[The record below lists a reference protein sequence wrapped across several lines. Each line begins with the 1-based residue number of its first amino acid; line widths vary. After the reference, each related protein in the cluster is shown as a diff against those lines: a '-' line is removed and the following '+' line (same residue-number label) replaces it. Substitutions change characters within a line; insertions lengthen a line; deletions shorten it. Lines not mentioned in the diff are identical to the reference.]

1 MRKHIIYVIIPQLG
15 ADFKSAPLHF
25 VAKCDIICII
35 VIYRKVI
42 GKERNMVIEGVV
54 EDIIYKNAE
63 NGYCV
68 LRLETKDDGI
78 VAVGTLPL
86 VSEGETLE
94 LEGDYTEHKTYGRQF
109 SVTSFRSR
117 MPADETAILRYL
129 SSGIVKGIREKT
141 AKALISVFGPDT
153 LDILENEPERV
164 CTVKGISRQRAETI
178 SQSLKET
185 VGVKTILLYFQQFG
199 ITPSVAFRI
208 FKQWGLRSYDI
219 IKSNPYRLCE
229 IPGVGF
235 QSADRI
241 AVRMGYDSESSNRV
255 EAALIF
261 VLNHN
266 MYGSG
271 HTFLPKR
278 KLCDIVSALL
288 GIAPDTVAA
297 SLERLIADGVLA
309 YVPEIGNS
317 DAVYQKWV
325 YESERTIALRTLLM
339 AQFSGDDPQNF
350 NGVVSLAERR
360 LGIEFDELQK
370 KAIFAAVKERVLLL
384 TGGPGTGKTT
394 TLNGIIRVFES
405 EDISFALCAPTG
417 RAAKRISEL
426 TGREAKTLHRLL
438 EYAPRDGEYV
448 FNRNKDNQLQYDA
461 VIADES
467 SMIDLSLFSHL
478 LEALPLKSKL
488 ILVGDAAQLPPVGAG
503 NVFRDLLE
511 CGYLPTVRLDR
522 IFRQAQQSLI
532 VTNAHEI
539 LNGRMPVLNAKDRD
553 FFFIPTQSA
562 DALHDLVRALC
573 TTRLPN
579 AYGFDAVKDIQVLSP
594 TRKGSSGTAAL
605 NETLRDALNP
615 ADGSKKEL
623 PFRGLV
629 FREGDKVM
637 QIRNDYDLVG
647 EKPDGDIENGI
658 FNGDIGTIEKI
669 DTRSETLSAR
679 FDDRLYTYSVNSS
692 EIEELEPAYA
702 ITVHKSQGSEF
713 DAVVLPLF
721 EGPEL
726 LYTRNL
732 LYTAVTRAKKILI
745 IVGDVRKVKYM
756 VDNARSNKR
765 YSGLKHWMKKFANAT
780 TEEAFTTEEDVNEE

>member
-1 MRKHIIYVIIPQLG
+1 
-15 ADFKSAPLHF
+15 
-25 VAKCDIICII
+25 
-35 VIYRKVI
+35 
-42 GKERNMVIEGVV
+42 MVVEGVV
-54 EDIIYKNAE
+54 EDVIYKNPE

-68 LRLETKDDGI
+68 LRLETQEGDL

-109 SVTSFRSR
+109 AVTSFRSR
-117 MPADETAILRYL
+117 MPADETAVLRYL
-129 SSGIVKGIREKT
+129 SSGIVKGVREKT
-141 AKALISVFGPDT
+141 AKTLVSVFGPDT

-219 IKSNPYRLCE
+219 IKNNPYRLCE

-241 AVRMGYDSESSNRV
+241 AVRMGYDTESPNRI

-271 HTFLPKR
+271 HTFLPKN
-278 KLCDIVSALL
+278 KLGQIVSGLL
-288 GIAPDTVAA
+288 GIDTDTVGN
-297 SLERLIADGVLA
+297 SLERLIADGVLV
-309 YVPEIGNS
+309 YVPEIGNG

-339 AQFSGDDPQNF
+339 SQFSDGDPKNF
-350 NGVVSLAERR
+350 DAVVSRAERK
-360 LGIEFDELQK
+360 LGIEFDELQR
-370 KAIFAAVKERVLLL
+370 KAIFTAVKERITLL

-405 EDISFALCAPTG
+405 ENISFALCAPTG

-448 FNRNKDNQLQYDA
+448 FNKNRDNQLQYEA

-478 LEALPLKSKL
+478 LDALPLKSKL

-503 NVFRDLLE
+503 NVFSDLLG

-553 FFFIPTQSA
+553 FFFIPTSSA
-562 DALHDLVRALC
+562 EALHSLVESLC
-573 TTRLPN
+573 TARLPN
-579 AYGFDAVKDIQVLSP
+579 AYGFDPVRDIQVLSP

-605 NETLRDALNP
+605 NETLREALNP
-615 ADGSKKEL
+615 ADGKKEEI

-658 FNGDIGTIEKI
+658 FNGDIGTVESI
-669 DTRSETLSAR
+669 DRRAETLSVR
-679 FDDRLYTYSVNSS
+679 FDDRLYTYSLNSS
-692 EIEELEPAYA
+692 EIDELEPAYA

-745 IVGDVRKVKYM
+745 IVGDARKVRYM
-756 VDNARSNKR
+756 VDNARSGKR
-765 YSGLKHWMKKFANAT
+765 YSGLKHWMKLFASSTA
-780 TEEAFTTEEDVNEE
+780 EEAFTTEEETAEE

>member
-1 MRKHIIYVIIPQLG
+1 
-15 ADFKSAPLHF
+15 
-25 VAKCDIICII
+25 
-35 VIYRKVI
+35 
-42 GKERNMVIEGVV
+42 MVVEGVV
-54 EDIIYKNAE
+54 EDVIYKNPE

-68 LRLETKDDGI
+68 LRLETQEGDL

-109 SVTSFRSR
+109 AVTSFRSR
-117 MPADETAILRYL
+117 MPADETAVLRYL
-129 SSGIVKGIREKT
+129 SSGIVKGVREKT
-141 AKALISVFGPDT
+141 AKTLVSVFGPDT

-219 IKSNPYRLCE
+219 IKNNPYRLCE

-241 AVRMGYDSESSNRV
+241 AVRMGYDTESPNRI

-271 HTFLPKR
+271 HTFLPKN
-278 KLCDIVSALL
+278 KLGQIVSGLL
-288 GIAPDTVAA
+288 GIDTDTVGN
-297 SLERLIADGVLA
+297 SLERLIADGVLV
-309 YVPEIGNS
+309 YVPEIGNG

-339 AQFSGDDPQNF
+339 SQFSDGDPKNF
-350 NGVVSLAERR
+350 DAVVSRAERK
-360 LGIEFDELQK
+360 LGIEFDELQR
-370 KAIFAAVKERVLLL
+370 KAIFTAVKERITLL

-405 EDISFALCAPTG
+405 ENISFALCAPTG

-448 FNRNKDNQLQYDA
+448 FNKNRDNQLQYEA

-478 LEALPLKSKL
+478 LDALPLKSKL

-503 NVFRDLLE
+503 NVFRDLLG

-553 FFFIPTQSA
+553 FFFIPTSSA
-562 DALHDLVRALC
+562 EALHSLVESLC
-573 TTRLPN
+573 TARLPN
-579 AYGFDAVKDIQVLSP
+579 AYGFDPVRDIQVLSP

-605 NETLRDALNP
+605 NETLREALNP
-615 ADGSKKEL
+615 ADGKKEEI

-658 FNGDIGTIEKI
+658 FNGDIGTVERI
-669 DTRSETLSAR
+669 DRRAETLSVR
-679 FDDRLYTYSVNSS
+679 FDDRLYTYSLNSS
-692 EIEELEPAYA
+692 EIDELEPAYA

-745 IVGDVRKVKYM
+745 IVGDARKVRYM
-756 VDNARSNKR
+756 VDNARSGKR
-765 YSGLKHWMKKFANAT
+765 YSGLKHWMKLFASSTA
-780 TEEAFTTEEDVNEE
+780 EEAFTTEEETAEE

>member
-1 MRKHIIYVIIPQLG
+1 
-15 ADFKSAPLHF
+15 
-25 VAKCDIICII
+25 
-35 VIYRKVI
+35 
-42 GKERNMVIEGVV
+42 MVVEGVV
-54 EDIIYKNAE
+54 EDIIYKNPE

-68 LRLETKDDGI
+68 LRLETQEGDL

-109 SVTSFRSR
+109 AVTSFRSR
-117 MPADETAILRYL
+117 MPADETAVLRYL
-129 SSGIVKGIREKT
+129 SSGIVKGVREKT
-141 AKALISVFGPDT
+141 AKTLVSVFGPDT

-199 ITPSVAFRI
+199 ITPSVAFRV

-219 IKSNPYRLCE
+219 IKNNPYRLCE

-241 AVRMGYDSESSNRV
+241 AVRMGYDTESPNRI

-271 HTFLPKR
+271 HTFLPKN
-278 KLCDIVSALL
+278 KLGQIVSGLL
-288 GIAPDTVAA
+288 GIDTDTVGN
-297 SLERLIADGVLA
+297 SLERLIADGVLV
-309 YVPEIGNS
+309 YVPEIGNG

-339 AQFSGDDPQNF
+339 SQFSDGDPKNF
-350 NGVVSLAERR
+350 DAVVSRAERK
-360 LGIEFDELQK
+360 LGIEFDELQR
-370 KAIFAAVKERVLLL
+370 KAIFTAVKERITLL

-405 EDISFALCAPTG
+405 ENISFALCAPTG

-448 FNRNKDNQLQYDA
+448 FNKNRDNQLQYEA

-478 LEALPLKSKL
+478 LDALPLKSKL

-503 NVFRDLLE
+503 NVFRDLLG

-553 FFFIPTQSA
+553 FFFIPTSSA
-562 DALHDLVRALC
+562 EALHSLVESLC
-573 TTRLPN
+573 TARLPN
-579 AYGFDAVKDIQVLSP
+579 AYGFDPVRDIQVLSP

-605 NETLRDALNP
+605 NETLREALNP
-615 ADGSKKEL
+615 ADGKKEEI

-658 FNGDIGTIEKI
+658 FNGDIGTVESI
-669 DTRSETLSAR
+669 DRRAETLSVR
-679 FDDRLYTYSVNSS
+679 FDDRLYTYSLNSS
-692 EIEELEPAYA
+692 EIDELEPAYA

-745 IVGDVRKVKYM
+745 IVGDARKVRYM
-756 VDNARSNKR
+756 VDNARSGKR
-765 YSGLKHWMKKFANAT
+765 YSGLKHWMKLFASSTA
-780 TEEAFTTEEDVNEE
+780 EEAFTTEEETAEE

>member
-1 MRKHIIYVIIPQLG
+1 
-15 ADFKSAPLHF
+15 
-25 VAKCDIICII
+25 
-35 VIYRKVI
+35 
-42 GKERNMVIEGVV
+42 MVVEGVV
-54 EDIIYKNAE
+54 EDIIYKNPE

-68 LRLETKDDGI
+68 LRLETQEGDL

-109 SVTSFRSR
+109 AVTSFRSR
-117 MPADETAILRYL
+117 MPADETAVLRYL
-129 SSGIVKGIREKT
+129 SSGIVKGVREKT
-141 AKALISVFGPDT
+141 AKTLVSVFGPDT

-219 IKSNPYRLCE
+219 IKNNPYRLCE

-241 AVRMGYDSESSNRV
+241 AVRMGYDTESPNRI

-271 HTFLPKR
+271 HTFLPKN
-278 KLCDIVSALL
+278 KLGQIVSGLL
-288 GIAPDTVAA
+288 GIDTDTVGN
-297 SLERLIADGVLA
+297 SLERLIADGVLV
-309 YVPEIGNS
+309 YVPEIGNG

-339 AQFSGDDPQNF
+339 SQFSDGDPKNF
-350 NGVVSLAERR
+350 DAVVSRAERK
-360 LGIEFDELQK
+360 LGIEFDELQR
-370 KAIFAAVKERVLLL
+370 KAIFTAVKERITLL

-405 EDISFALCAPTG
+405 ENISFALCAPTG

-448 FNRNKDNQLQYDA
+448 FNKNRDNQLQYEA

-478 LEALPLKSKL
+478 LDALPLKSKL

-503 NVFRDLLE
+503 NVFRDLLG

-553 FFFIPTQSA
+553 FFFIPTSSA
-562 DALHDLVRALC
+562 EALHSLVESLC
-573 TTRLPN
+573 TARLPN
-579 AYGFDAVKDIQVLSP
+579 AYGFDPVRDIQVLSP

-605 NETLRDALNP
+605 NETLREALNP
-615 ADGSKKEL
+615 ADGKKEEI

-658 FNGDIGTIEKI
+658 FNGDIGTVESI
-669 DTRSETLSAR
+669 DRRAETLSVR
-679 FDDRLYTYSVNSS
+679 FDDRLYTYSLNSS
-692 EIEELEPAYA
+692 EIDELEPAYA

-745 IVGDVRKVKYM
+745 VVGDARKVRYM
-756 VDNARSNKR
+756 VDNARSGKR
-765 YSGLKHWMKKFANAT
+765 YSGLKHWMKLFASSTA
-780 TEEAFTTEEDVNEE
+780 EEAFTTEEETAEE

>member
-1 MRKHIIYVIIPQLG
+1 
-15 ADFKSAPLHF
+15 
-25 VAKCDIICII
+25 
-35 VIYRKVI
+35 
-42 GKERNMVIEGVV
+42 MVVEGVV
-54 EDIIYKNAE
+54 EDIIYKNPE

-68 LRLETKDDGI
+68 LRLETQEGDL

-109 SVTSFRSR
+109 AVTSFRSR
-117 MPADETAILRYL
+117 MPADETAVLRYL
-129 SSGIVKGIREKT
+129 SSGIVKGVREKT
-141 AKALISVFGPDT
+141 AKTLVSVFGPDT

-219 IKSNPYRLCE
+219 IKNNPYRLCE

-241 AVRMGYDSESSNRV
+241 AVRMGYDTESPNRI

-271 HTFLPKR
+271 HTFLPKN
-278 KLCDIVSALL
+278 KLGQIVSGLL
-288 GIAPDTVAA
+288 GIDTDTVGN
-297 SLERLIADGVLA
+297 SLERLIADGVLV
-309 YVPEIGNS
+309 YVPEIGNG

-339 AQFSGDDPQNF
+339 SQFSDGDPKNF
-350 NGVVSLAERR
+350 DAVVSRAERK
-360 LGIEFDELQK
+360 LGIEFDELQR
-370 KAIFAAVKERVLLL
+370 KAIFTAVKERITLL

-405 EDISFALCAPTG
+405 ENISFALCAPTG

-448 FNRNKDNQLQYDA
+448 FNKNRDNQLQYEA

-478 LEALPLKSKL
+478 LDALPLKSKL

-503 NVFRDLLE
+503 NVFSDLLG

-553 FFFIPTQSA
+553 FFFIPTSSA
-562 DALHDLVRALC
+562 EALHSLVESLC
-573 TTRLPN
+573 TARLPN
-579 AYGFDAVKDIQVLSP
+579 AYGFDPVRDIQVLSP

-605 NETLRDALNP
+605 NETLREALNP
-615 ADGSKKEL
+615 ADGKKEEI

-658 FNGDIGTIEKI
+658 FNGDIGTVESI
-669 DTRSETLSAR
+669 DRRAETLSVR
-679 FDDRLYTYSVNSS
+679 FDDRLYTYSLNSS
-692 EIEELEPAYA
+692 EIDELEPAYA

-745 IVGDVRKVKYM
+745 IVGDARKVRYM
-756 VDNARSNKR
+756 VDNARSGKR
-765 YSGLKHWMKKFANAT
+765 YSGLKHWMKLFASSTA
-780 TEEAFTTEEDVNEE
+780 EEAFTTEEETAEE

>member
-1 MRKHIIYVIIPQLG
+1 
-15 ADFKSAPLHF
+15 
-25 VAKCDIICII
+25 
-35 VIYRKVI
+35 
-42 GKERNMVIEGVV
+42 MVVEGVV
-54 EDIIYKNAE
+54 EDIIYKNPE

-68 LRLETKDDGI
+68 LRLETQEGDL

-109 SVTSFRSR
+109 AVTSFRSR
-117 MPADETAILRYL
+117 MPADETAVLRYL
-129 SSGIVKGIREKT
+129 SSGIVKGVREKT
-141 AKALISVFGPDT
+141 AKTLVSVFGPDT

-208 FKQWGLRSYDI
+208 FKQWGLRSYGI
-219 IKSNPYRLCE
+219 IKNNPYRLCE

-241 AVRMGYDSESSNRV
+241 AVRMGYDTESPNRI

-271 HTFLPKR
+271 HTFLPKN
-278 KLCDIVSALL
+278 KLGQIVSGLL
-288 GIAPDTVAA
+288 GIDTDTVGN
-297 SLERLIADGVLA
+297 SLERLIADGVLV
-309 YVPEIGNS
+309 YVPEIGNG

-339 AQFSGDDPQNF
+339 SQFSDGDPKNF
-350 NGVVSLAERR
+350 DAVVSRAERK
-360 LGIEFDELQK
+360 LGIEFDELQR
-370 KAIFAAVKERVLLL
+370 KAIFTAVKERITLL

-405 EDISFALCAPTG
+405 ENISFALCAPTG

-448 FNRNKDNQLQYDA
+448 FNKNRDNQLQYEA

-478 LEALPLKSKL
+478 LDALPLKSKL

-503 NVFRDLLE
+503 NVFRDLLG

-553 FFFIPTQSA
+553 FFFIPTSSA
-562 DALHDLVRALC
+562 EALHSLVESLC
-573 TTRLPN
+573 TARLPN
-579 AYGFDAVKDIQVLSP
+579 AYGFDPVRDIQVLSP

-605 NETLRDALNP
+605 NETLREALNP
-615 ADGSKKEL
+615 ADGKKEEI

-658 FNGDIGTIEKI
+658 FNGDIGTVESI
-669 DTRSETLSAR
+669 DRRAETLSVR
-679 FDDRLYTYSVNSS
+679 FDDRLYTYSLNSS
-692 EIEELEPAYA
+692 EIDELEPAYA

-745 IVGDVRKVKYM
+745 IVGDARKVRYM
-756 VDNARSNKR
+756 VDNARSGKR
-765 YSGLKHWMKKFANAT
+765 YSGLKHWMKLFASSTA
-780 TEEAFTTEEDVNEE
+780 EEAFTTEEETAEE

>member
-1 MRKHIIYVIIPQLG
+1 
-15 ADFKSAPLHF
+15 
-25 VAKCDIICII
+25 
-35 VIYRKVI
+35 
-42 GKERNMVIEGVV
+42 MVVEGVV
-54 EDIIYKNAE
+54 EDVIYKNPE

-68 LRLETKDDGI
+68 LRLETQEGDL

-109 SVTSFRSR
+109 AVTSFRSR
-117 MPADETAILRYL
+117 MPADETAVLRYL
-129 SSGIVKGIREKT
+129 SSGIVKGVREKT
-141 AKALISVFGPDT
+141 AKTLVSVFGPDT

-219 IKSNPYRLCE
+219 IKNNPYRLCE

-241 AVRMGYDSESSNRV
+241 AVRMGYDTESPNRI

-271 HTFLPKR
+271 HTFLPKN
-278 KLCDIVSALL
+278 KLGQIVSGLL
-288 GIAPDTVAA
+288 GIDTDTVGN
-297 SLERLIADGVLA
+297 SLERLIADGVLV
-309 YVPEIGNS
+309 YVPEIGNG

-339 AQFSGDDPQNF
+339 SQFSDGDPKNF
-350 NGVVSLAERR
+350 DAVVSRAERK
-360 LGIEFDELQK
+360 LGIEFDELQR
-370 KAIFAAVKERVLLL
+370 KAIFTAVKERITLL

-405 EDISFALCAPTG
+405 ENISFALCAPTG

-448 FNRNKDNQLQYDA
+448 FNKNRDNQLQYEA

-478 LEALPLKSKL
+478 LDALPLKSKL

-503 NVFRDLLE
+503 NVFRDLLG

-553 FFFIPTQSA
+553 FFFIPTSSA
-562 DALHDLVRALC
+562 EALHSLVESLC
-573 TTRLPN
+573 TARLPN
-579 AYGFDAVKDIQVLSP
+579 AYGFDPVRDIQVLSP

-605 NETLRDALNP
+605 NETLREALNP
-615 ADGSKKEL
+615 ADGKKEEI

-658 FNGDIGTIEKI
+658 FNGDIGTVESI
-669 DTRSETLSAR
+669 DRRAETLSVR
-679 FDDRLYTYSVNSS
+679 FDDRLYTYSLNSS
-692 EIEELEPAYA
+692 EIDELEPAYA

-745 IVGDVRKVKYM
+745 VVGDARKVRYM
-756 VDNARSNKR
+756 VDNARSGKR
-765 YSGLKHWMKKFANAT
+765 YSGLKHWMKLFASSTA
-780 TEEAFTTEEDVNEE
+780 EEAFTTEEETAEE

>member
-1 MRKHIIYVIIPQLG
+1 
-15 ADFKSAPLHF
+15 
-25 VAKCDIICII
+25 
-35 VIYRKVI
+35 
-42 GKERNMVIEGVV
+42 MVVEGVV
-54 EDIIYKNAE
+54 EDIIYKNPE

-68 LRLETKDDGI
+68 LRLETQEGDL

-109 SVTSFRSR
+109 AVTSFRSR
-117 MPADETAILRYL
+117 MPADETAVLRYL
-129 SSGIVKGIREKT
+129 SSGIVKGVREKT
-141 AKALISVFGPDT
+141 AKTLVSVFGPDT

-219 IKSNPYRLCE
+219 IKNNPYRLCE

-241 AVRMGYDSESSNRV
+241 AVRMGYDTESPNRI

-271 HTFLPKR
+271 HTFLPKN
-278 KLCDIVSALL
+278 KLGQIVSGLL
-288 GIAPDTVAA
+288 GIDTDTVGN
-297 SLERLIADGVLA
+297 SLERLIADGVLV
-309 YVPEIGNS
+309 YVPEIGNG

-339 AQFSGDDPQNF
+339 SQFSDGDPKNF
-350 NGVVSLAERR
+350 DAVVSRAERK
-360 LGIEFDELQK
+360 LGIEFDELQR
-370 KAIFAAVKERVLLL
+370 KAIFTAVKERITLL

-405 EDISFALCAPTG
+405 ENISFALCAPTG

-448 FNRNKDNQLQYDA
+448 FNKNRDNQLQYEA

-478 LEALPLKSKL
+478 LDALPLKSKL

-503 NVFRDLLE
+503 NVLRDLLG

-553 FFFIPTQSA
+553 FFFIPTSSA
-562 DALHDLVRALC
+562 EALHSLVESLC
-573 TTRLPN
+573 TARLPN
-579 AYGFDAVKDIQVLSP
+579 AYGFDPVRDIQVLSP

-605 NETLRDALNP
+605 NETLREALNP
-615 ADGSKKEL
+615 ADGKKEEI

-658 FNGDIGTIEKI
+658 FNGDIGTVESI
-669 DTRSETLSAR
+669 DRRAETLSVR
-679 FDDRLYTYSVNSS
+679 FDDRLYTYSLNSS
-692 EIEELEPAYA
+692 EIDELEPAYA

-745 IVGDVRKVKYM
+745 VVGDARKVRYM
-756 VDNARSNKR
+756 VDNARSGKR
-765 YSGLKHWMKKFANAT
+765 YSGLKHWMKLFASSTA
-780 TEEAFTTEEDVNEE
+780 EEAFTTEEETAEE

>member
-1 MRKHIIYVIIPQLG
+1 
-15 ADFKSAPLHF
+15 
-25 VAKCDIICII
+25 
-35 VIYRKVI
+35 
-42 GKERNMVIEGVV
+42 MVVEGVV
-54 EDIIYKNAE
+54 EDIIYKNPE

-68 LRLETKDDGI
+68 LRLETQEGDL

-109 SVTSFRSR
+109 AVTSFRSR
-117 MPADETAILRYL
+117 MPADETAVLRYL
-129 SSGIVKGIREKT
+129 SSGIVKGVREKT
-141 AKALISVFGPDT
+141 AKTLVSVFGPDT

-219 IKSNPYRLCE
+219 IKNNPYRLCE

-241 AVRMGYDSESSNRV
+241 AVRMGYDTESPNRI

-271 HTFLPKR
+271 HTFLPKN
-278 KLCDIVSALL
+278 KLGQIVSGLL
-288 GIAPDTVAA
+288 GIDTDTVGN
-297 SLERLIADGVLA
+297 SLERLIADGVLV
-309 YVPEIGNS
+309 YVPEIGNG

-339 AQFSGDDPQNF
+339 SQFSDGDPKNF
-350 NGVVSLAERR
+350 DAVVSRAERK
-360 LGIEFDELQK
+360 LGIEFDELQR
-370 KAIFAAVKERVLLL
+370 KAIFTAVKERITLL

-405 EDISFALCAPTG
+405 ENISFALCAPTG

-448 FNRNKDNQLQYDA
+448 FNKNRDNQLQYEA

-478 LEALPLKSKL
+478 LDALPLKSKL

-503 NVFRDLLE
+503 NVFRDLLG

-553 FFFIPTQSA
+553 FFFIPTSSA
-562 DALHDLVRALC
+562 EALHSLVESLC
-573 TTRLPN
+573 TARLPN
-579 AYGFDAVKDIQVLSP
+579 AYGFDPVRDIQVLSP

-605 NETLRDALNP
+605 NETLREALNP
-615 ADGSKKEL
+615 ADGKKEEI

-658 FNGDIGTIEKI
+658 FNGDIGTVERI
-669 DTRSETLSAR
+669 DRRAETLSVR
-679 FDDRLYTYSVNSS
+679 FDDRLYTYSLNSS
-692 EIEELEPAYA
+692 EIDELEPAYA

-745 IVGDVRKVKYM
+745 VVGDARKVRYM
-756 VDNARSNKR
+756 VDNARSGKR
-765 YSGLKHWMKKFANAT
+765 YSGLKHWMKLFASSTA
-780 TEEAFTTEEDVNEE
+780 EEAFTTEEETAEE

>member
-1 MRKHIIYVIIPQLG
+1 
-15 ADFKSAPLHF
+15 
-25 VAKCDIICII
+25 
-35 VIYRKVI
+35 
-42 GKERNMVIEGVV
+42 MVVEGVV
-54 EDIIYKNAE
+54 EDIIYKNPE

-68 LRLETKDDGI
+68 LRLETQESDL

-109 SVTSFRSR
+109 AVTSFRSR
-117 MPADETAILRYL
+117 MPADETAVLRYL
-129 SSGIVKGIREKT
+129 SSGIVKGVREKT
-141 AKALISVFGPDT
+141 AKTLVSVFGPDT

-219 IKSNPYRLCE
+219 IKNNPYRLCE

-241 AVRMGYDSESSNRV
+241 AVRMGYDTESPNRI

-271 HTFLPKR
+271 HTFLPKN
-278 KLCDIVSALL
+278 KLGQIVSGLL
-288 GIAPDTVAA
+288 GIDTDTVGN
-297 SLERLIADGVLA
+297 SLERLIADGVLV
-309 YVPEIGNS
+309 YVPEIGNG

-339 AQFSGDDPQNF
+339 SQFSDGDPKNF
-350 NGVVSLAERR
+350 DAVVSRAERK
-360 LGIEFDELQK
+360 LGIEFDELQR
-370 KAIFAAVKERVLLL
+370 KAIFTAVKERITLL

-405 EDISFALCAPTG
+405 ENISFALCAPTG

-448 FNRNKDNQLQYDA
+448 FNKNRDNQLQYEA

-478 LEALPLKSKL
+478 LDALPLKSKL

-503 NVFRDLLE
+503 NVFRDLLG

-553 FFFIPTQSA
+553 FFFIPTSSA
-562 DALHDLVRALC
+562 EALHSLVESLC
-573 TTRLPN
+573 TARLPN
-579 AYGFDAVKDIQVLSP
+579 AYGFDPVRDIQVLSP

-605 NETLRDALNP
+605 NETLREALNP
-615 ADGSKKEL
+615 ADGKKEEI

-658 FNGDIGTIEKI
+658 FNGDIGTVESI
-669 DTRSETLSAR
+669 DRRAETLSVR
-679 FDDRLYTYSVNSS
+679 FDDRLYTYSLNSS
-692 EIEELEPAYA
+692 EIDELEPAYA

-745 IVGDVRKVKYM
+745 VVGDARKVRYM
-756 VDNARSNKR
+756 VDNARSGKR
-765 YSGLKHWMKKFANAT
+765 YSGLKHWMKLFASSTA
-780 TEEAFTTEEDVNEE
+780 EEAFTTEEETAEE

>member
-1 MRKHIIYVIIPQLG
+1 
-15 ADFKSAPLHF
+15 
-25 VAKCDIICII
+25 
-35 VIYRKVI
+35 
-42 GKERNMVIEGVV
+42 MVVEGVV
-54 EDIIYKNAE
+54 EDIIYKNPE

-68 LRLETKDDGI
+68 LRLETQEGDL

-109 SVTSFRSR
+109 AVTSFRSR
-117 MPADETAILRYL
+117 MPADETAVLRYL
-129 SSGIVKGIREKT
+129 SSGIVKGVREKT
-141 AKALISVFGPDT
+141 AKTLVSVFGPDT

-219 IKSNPYRLCE
+219 IKNNPYRLCE

-241 AVRMGYDSESSNRV
+241 AVRMGYDTESPNRI

-271 HTFLPKR
+271 HTFLPKN
-278 KLCDIVSALL
+278 KLGQIVSGLL
-288 GIAPDTVAA
+288 GIDTDTVGN
-297 SLERLIADGVLA
+297 SLERLIADGVLV
-309 YVPEIGNS
+309 YVPEIGNG

-325 YESERTIALRTLLM
+325 YESERKIALRTLLM
-339 AQFSGDDPQNF
+339 SQFSDGDPKNF
-350 NGVVSLAERR
+350 DAVVSRAERK
-360 LGIEFDELQK
+360 LGIEFDELQR
-370 KAIFAAVKERVLLL
+370 KAIFTAVKERITLL

-405 EDISFALCAPTG
+405 ENISFALCAPTG

-448 FNRNKDNQLQYDA
+448 FNKNRDNQLQYEA

-478 LEALPLKSKL
+478 LDALPLKSKL

-503 NVFRDLLE
+503 NVFRDLLG

-553 FFFIPTQSA
+553 FFFIPTSSA
-562 DALHDLVRALC
+562 EALHSLVESLC
-573 TTRLPN
+573 TARLPN
-579 AYGFDAVKDIQVLSP
+579 AYGFDPVRDIQVLSP

-605 NETLRDALNP
+605 NETLREALNP
-615 ADGSKKEL
+615 ADGKKEEI

-658 FNGDIGTIEKI
+658 FNGDIGTVESI
-669 DTRSETLSAR
+669 DRRAETLSVR
-679 FDDRLYTYSVNSS
+679 FDDRLYTYSLNSS
-692 EIEELEPAYA
+692 EIDELEPAYA

-745 IVGDVRKVKYM
+745 IVGDARKVRYM
-756 VDNARSNKR
+756 VDNARSGKR
-765 YSGLKHWMKKFANAT
+765 YSGLKHWMKLFASSTA
-780 TEEAFTTEEDVNEE
+780 EEAFTTEEETAEE

>member
-1 MRKHIIYVIIPQLG
+1 
-15 ADFKSAPLHF
+15 
-25 VAKCDIICII
+25 
-35 VIYRKVI
+35 
-42 GKERNMVIEGVV
+42 MVVEGVV
-54 EDIIYKNAE
+54 EDIIYKNPE

-68 LRLETKDDGI
+68 LRLETQEGDL

-109 SVTSFRSR
+109 AVTSFRSR
-117 MPADETAILRYL
+117 MPADETAVLRYL
-129 SSGIVKGIREKT
+129 SSGIVKGVREKT
-141 AKALISVFGPDT
+141 AKTLVSVFGPDT

-219 IKSNPYRLCE
+219 IKNNPYRLCE

-241 AVRMGYDSESSNRV
+241 AVRMGYDTESPNRI

-271 HTFLPKR
+271 HTFLPKN
-278 KLCDIVSALL
+278 KLGQIVSGLL
-288 GIAPDTVAA
+288 GIDTDTVGN
-297 SLERLIADGVLA
+297 SLERLIADGVLV
-309 YVPEIGNS
+309 YVPEIGNG
-317 DAVYQKWV
+317 DAVYQKWA

-339 AQFSGDDPQNF
+339 SQFSDGDPKNF
-350 NGVVSLAERR
+350 DAVVSRAERK
-360 LGIEFDELQK
+360 LGIEFDELQR
-370 KAIFAAVKERVLLL
+370 KAIFTAVKERITLL

-405 EDISFALCAPTG
+405 ENISFALCAPTG

-448 FNRNKDNQLQYDA
+448 FNKNRDNQLQYEA

-478 LEALPLKSKL
+478 LDALPLKSKL

-503 NVFRDLLE
+503 NVFRDLLG

-553 FFFIPTQSA
+553 FFFIPTSSA
-562 DALHDLVRALC
+562 EALHSLVESLC
-573 TTRLPN
+573 TARLPN
-579 AYGFDAVKDIQVLSP
+579 AYGFDPVRDIQVLSP

-605 NETLRDALNP
+605 NETLREALNP
-615 ADGSKKEL
+615 ADGKKEEI

-658 FNGDIGTIEKI
+658 FNGDIGTVESI
-669 DTRSETLSAR
+669 DRRAETLSVR
-679 FDDRLYTYSVNSS
+679 FDDRLYTYSLNSS
-692 EIEELEPAYA
+692 EIDELEPAYA

-745 IVGDVRKVKYM
+745 IVGDARKVRYM
-756 VDNARSNKR
+756 VDNARSGKR
-765 YSGLKHWMKKFANAT
+765 YSGLKHWMKLFASSTA
-780 TEEAFTTEEDVNEE
+780 EEAFTTEEETAEE

>member
-1 MRKHIIYVIIPQLG
+1 
-15 ADFKSAPLHF
+15 
-25 VAKCDIICII
+25 
-35 VIYRKVI
+35 
-42 GKERNMVIEGVV
+42 MVVEGVV
-54 EDIIYKNAE
+54 EDIIYKNPE

-68 LRLETKDDGI
+68 LRLETQEGDL

-109 SVTSFRSR
+109 AVTSFRSR
-117 MPADETAILRYL
+117 MPADETAVLRYL
-129 SSGIVKGIREKT
+129 SSGIVKGVREKT
-141 AKALISVFGPDT
+141 AKTLVSVFGPDT

-219 IKSNPYRLCE
+219 IKNNPYRLCE

-241 AVRMGYDSESSNRV
+241 AVRMGYDTESPNRI

-271 HTFLPKR
+271 HTFLPKN
-278 KLCDIVSALL
+278 KLGQIVSGLL
-288 GIAPDTVAA
+288 GIDTDTVGN
-297 SLERLIADGVLA
+297 SLERLIADGVLV
-309 YVPEIGNS
+309 YVPEIGNG

-339 AQFSGDDPQNF
+339 SQFSDGDPKNF
-350 NGVVSLAERR
+350 DAVVSRAERK
-360 LGIEFDELQK
+360 LGIEFDELQR
-370 KAIFAAVKERVLLL
+370 KAIFTAVKERITLL

-405 EDISFALCAPTG
+405 ENISFALCAPTG

-448 FNRNKDNQLQYDA
+448 FNKNRDNQLQYEA

-478 LEALPLKSKL
+478 LDALPLKSKL

-503 NVFRDLLE
+503 NVFRDLLG

-553 FFFIPTQSA
+553 FFFIPTSSA
-562 DALHDLVRALC
+562 EALHSLVESLC
-573 TTRLPN
+573 TARLPN
-579 AYGFDAVKDIQVLSP
+579 AYGFDPVRDIQVLSP

-605 NETLRDALNP
+605 NETLREALNP
-615 ADGSKKEL
+615 ADGKKEEI

-637 QIRNDYDLVG
+637 QIRNDYDLLG

-658 FNGDIGTIEKI
+658 FNGDIGTVESI
-669 DTRSETLSAR
+669 DRRAETLSVR
-679 FDDRLYTYSVNSS
+679 FDDRLYTYSLNSS
-692 EIEELEPAYA
+692 EIDELEPAYA

-745 IVGDVRKVKYM
+745 IVGDARKVRYM
-756 VDNARSNKR
+756 VDNARSGKR
-765 YSGLKHWMKKFANAT
+765 YSGLKHWMKLFASSTA
-780 TEEAFTTEEDVNEE
+780 EEAFTTEEETAEE

>member
-1 MRKHIIYVIIPQLG
+1 
-15 ADFKSAPLHF
+15 
-25 VAKCDIICII
+25 
-35 VIYRKVI
+35 
-42 GKERNMVIEGVV
+42 MVVEGVV
-54 EDIIYKNAE
+54 EDIIYKNPE

-68 LRLETKDDGI
+68 LRLETQEGDL

-109 SVTSFRSR
+109 AVTSFRSR
-117 MPADETAILRYL
+117 MPADETAVLRYL
-129 SSGIVKGIREKT
+129 SSGIVKGVREKT
-141 AKALISVFGPDT
+141 AKTLVSVFGPDT

-219 IKSNPYRLCE
+219 IKNNPYRLCE

-241 AVRMGYDSESSNRV
+241 AVRMGYDTESPNRI

-271 HTFLPKR
+271 HTFLPKN
-278 KLCDIVSALL
+278 KLGQIVSGLL
-288 GIAPDTVAA
+288 GIDTDTVGN
-297 SLERLIADGVLA
+297 SLERLIADGVLV
-309 YVPEIGNS
+309 YVPEIGNG

-339 AQFSGDDPQNF
+339 SQFSDGDPKNF
-350 NGVVSLAERR
+350 DAVVSRAERK
-360 LGIEFDELQK
+360 LGIEFDELQR
-370 KAIFAAVKERVLLL
+370 KAIFTAVKERITLL

-405 EDISFALCAPTG
+405 ENISFALCAPTG

-448 FNRNKDNQLQYDA
+448 FNKNRDNQLQYEA

-478 LEALPLKSKL
+478 LDALPLKSKL

-503 NVFRDLLE
+503 NVFRDLLG

-553 FFFIPTQSA
+553 FFFIPTSSA
-562 DALHDLVRALC
+562 EALHSLVESLC
-573 TTRLPN
+573 TARLPN
-579 AYGFDAVKDIQVLSP
+579 AYGFDPVRDIQVLSP

-605 NETLRDALNP
+605 NETLREALNP
-615 ADGSKKEL
+615 ADGKKEEI

-658 FNGDIGTIEKI
+658 FNGDIGTVESI
-669 DTRSETLSAR
+669 DRRAETLSVR
-679 FDDRLYTYSVNSS
+679 FDDRLYTYSLNSS
-692 EIEELEPAYA
+692 EIDELEPAYA

-721 EGPEL
+721 AGPEL

-745 IVGDVRKVKYM
+745 IVGDARKVRYM
-756 VDNARSNKR
+756 VDNARSGKR
-765 YSGLKHWMKKFANAT
+765 YSGLKHWMKLFASSTA
-780 TEEAFTTEEDVNEE
+780 EEAFTTEEETAEE

>member
-1 MRKHIIYVIIPQLG
+1 
-15 ADFKSAPLHF
+15 
-25 VAKCDIICII
+25 
-35 VIYRKVI
+35 
-42 GKERNMVIEGVV
+42 MVVEGVV
-54 EDIIYKNAE
+54 EDIIYKNPE

-68 LRLETKDDGI
+68 LRLETQEGDL

-109 SVTSFRSR
+109 AVTSFRSR
-117 MPADETAILRYL
+117 MPADETAVLRYL
-129 SSGIVKGIREKT
+129 SSGIVKGVREKT
-141 AKALISVFGPDT
+141 AKTLVSVFGPDT

-219 IKSNPYRLCE
+219 IKNNPYRLCE

-241 AVRMGYDSESSNRV
+241 AVRMGYDTESPNRI

-271 HTFLPKR
+271 HTFLPKN
-278 KLCDIVSALL
+278 KLGQIVSGLL
-288 GIAPDTVAA
+288 GIDTDTVGN
-297 SLERLIADGVLA
+297 SLERLIADGVLV
-309 YVPEIGNS
+309 YVPEIGNG

-339 AQFSGDDPQNF
+339 SQFSDGDPKNF
-350 NGVVSLAERR
+350 DAVVSRAERK
-360 LGIEFDELQK
+360 LGIEFDELQR
-370 KAIFAAVKERVLLL
+370 KAIFTAVKERITLL

-405 EDISFALCAPTG
+405 ENISFALCAPTG

-448 FNRNKDNQLQYDA
+448 FNKNRDNQLQYEA

-478 LEALPLKSKL
+478 LDALPLKSKL

-503 NVFRDLLE
+503 NVFRDLLG

-553 FFFIPTQSA
+553 FFFIPTSSA
-562 DALHDLVRALC
+562 EALHSLVESLC
-573 TTRLPN
+573 TARLPN
-579 AYGFDAVKDIQVLSP
+579 AYGFDPVRDIQVLSP

-605 NETLRDALNP
+605 NETLREALNP
-615 ADGSKKEL
+615 ADGKKEEI
-623 PFRGLV
+623 PFRGLI

-658 FNGDIGTIEKI
+658 FNGDIGTVESI
-669 DTRSETLSAR
+669 DRRAETLSVR
-679 FDDRLYTYSVNSS
+679 FDDRLYTYSLNSS
-692 EIEELEPAYA
+692 EIDELEPAYA

-745 IVGDVRKVKYM
+745 IVGDARKVRYM
-756 VDNARSNKR
+756 VDNARSGKR
-765 YSGLKHWMKKFANAT
+765 YSGLKHWMKLFASSTA
-780 TEEAFTTEEDVNEE
+780 EEAFTTEEETAEE

>member
-1 MRKHIIYVIIPQLG
+1 M
-15 ADFKSAPLHF
+15 
-25 VAKCDIICII
+25 
-35 VIYRKVI
+35 
-42 GKERNMVIEGVV
+42 
-54 EDIIYKNAE
+54 
-63 NGYCV
+63 
-68 LRLETKDDGI
+68 
-78 VAVGTLPL
+78 
-86 VSEGETLE
+86 
-94 LEGDYTEHKTYGRQF
+94 
-109 SVTSFRSR
+109 
-117 MPADETAILRYL
+117 
-129 SSGIVKGIREKT
+129 
-141 AKALISVFGPDT
+141 
-153 LDILENEPERV
+153 
-164 CTVKGISRQRAETI
+164 
-178 SQSLKET
+178 
-185 VGVKTILLYFQQFG
+185 
-199 ITPSVAFRI
+199 
-208 FKQWGLRSYDI
+208 
-219 IKSNPYRLCE
+219 
-229 IPGVGF
+229 
-235 QSADRI
+235 
-241 AVRMGYDSESSNRV
+241 
-255 EAALIF
+255 
-261 VLNHN
+261 
-266 MYGSG
+266 
-271 HTFLPKR
+271 
-278 KLCDIVSALL
+278 
-288 GIAPDTVAA
+288 
-297 SLERLIADGVLA
+297 
-309 YVPEIGNS
+309 
-317 DAVYQKWV
+317 
-325 YESERTIALRTLLM
+325 
-339 AQFSGDDPQNF
+339 
-350 NGVVSLAERR
+350 
-360 LGIEFDELQK
+360 
-370 KAIFAAVKERVLLL
+370 

-669 DTRSETLSAR
+669 DTRSETLSVR

>member
-1 MRKHIIYVIIPQLG
+1 
-15 ADFKSAPLHF
+15 
-25 VAKCDIICII
+25 
-35 VIYRKVI
+35 
-42 GKERNMVIEGVV
+42 MVVEGVV
-54 EDIIYKNAE
+54 EDIIYKNPE

-68 LRLETKDDGI
+68 LRLETQEGDL

-109 SVTSFRSR
+109 AVTSFRSR
-117 MPADETAILRYL
+117 MPADETAVLRYL
-129 SSGIVKGIREKT
+129 SSGIVKGVREKT
-141 AKALISVFGPDT
+141 AKTLVSVFGPDT

-219 IKSNPYRLCE
+219 IKNNPYRLCE

-241 AVRMGYDSESSNRV
+241 AVRMGYDTESPNRI

-271 HTFLPKR
+271 HTFLPKN
-278 KLCDIVSALL
+278 KLGQIVSGLL
-288 GIAPDTVAA
+288 GIDTDTVGN
-297 SLERLIADGVLA
+297 SLERLIADGVLV
-309 YVPEIGNS
+309 YVPEIGNG

-339 AQFSGDDPQNF
+339 SQFSDGDPKNF
-350 NGVVSLAERR
+350 DAVVSRAERK
-360 LGIEFDELQK
+360 LGIEFDELQR
-370 KAIFAAVKERVLLL
+370 KAIFTAVKERITLL

-405 EDISFALCAPTG
+405 ENISFALCAPTG

-448 FNRNKDNQLQYDA
+448 FNKNRDNQLQYEA

-478 LEALPLKSKL
+478 LDALPLKSKL

-503 NVFRDLLE
+503 NVFRDLLG

-553 FFFIPTQSA
+553 FFFIPTSSA
-562 DALHDLVRALC
+562 EALHSLVESLC
-573 TTRLPN
+573 TARLPN
-579 AYGFDAVKDIQVLSP
+579 AYGFDPVRDIQVLSP

-605 NETLRDALNP
+605 NETLREALNP
-615 ADGSKKEL
+615 ADGKKEEI

-658 FNGDIGTIEKI
+658 FNGDIGTVESI
-669 DTRSETLSAR
+669 DRRAETLSVR
-679 FDDRLYTYSVNSS
+679 FDDRLYTYSLNSS
-692 EIEELEPAYA
+692 EIDELEPAYA

-732 LYTAVTRAKKILI
+732 LYTAVTCAKKILI
-745 IVGDVRKVKYM
+745 VVGDARKVRYM
-756 VDNARSNKR
+756 VDNARSGKR
-765 YSGLKHWMKKFANAT
+765 YSGLKHWMKLFASSTA
-780 TEEAFTTEEDVNEE
+780 EEAFTTEEETAEE

>member
-1 MRKHIIYVIIPQLG
+1 
-15 ADFKSAPLHF
+15 
-25 VAKCDIICII
+25 
-35 VIYRKVI
+35 
-42 GKERNMVIEGVV
+42 MVVEGVV
-54 EDIIYKNAE
+54 EDVIYKNPE

-68 LRLETKDDGI
+68 LRLETQEGDL

-109 SVTSFRSR
+109 AVTSFRSR
-117 MPADETAILRYL
+117 MPADETAVLRYL
-129 SSGIVKGIREKT
+129 SSGIVKGVREKT
-141 AKALISVFGPDT
+141 AKTLVSVFGPDT

-219 IKSNPYRLCE
+219 IKNNPYRLCE

-241 AVRMGYDSESSNRV
+241 AVRMGYDTESPNRI

-271 HTFLPKR
+271 HTFLPKN
-278 KLCDIVSALL
+278 KLGQIVSGLL
-288 GIAPDTVAA
+288 GIDTDTVGN
-297 SLERLIADGVLA
+297 SLERLIADGVLV
-309 YVPEIGNS
+309 YVPEIGNG

-325 YESERTIALRTLLM
+325 YESERKIALRTLLM
-339 AQFSGDDPQNF
+339 SQFSDGDPKNF
-350 NGVVSLAERR
+350 DAVVSRAERK
-360 LGIEFDELQK
+360 LGIEFDELQR
-370 KAIFAAVKERVLLL
+370 KAIFTAVKERITLL

-405 EDISFALCAPTG
+405 ENISFALCAPTG

-448 FNRNKDNQLQYDA
+448 FNKNRDNQLQYEA

-478 LEALPLKSKL
+478 LDALPLKSKL

-503 NVFRDLLE
+503 NVFRDLLG

-553 FFFIPTQSA
+553 FFFIPTSSA
-562 DALHDLVRALC
+562 EALHSLVKSLC
-573 TTRLPN
+573 TARLPN
-579 AYGFDAVKDIQVLSP
+579 AYGFDPVRDIQVLSP

-605 NETLRDALNP
+605 NETLREALNP
-615 ADGSKKEL
+615 ADGKKEEI

-658 FNGDIGTIEKI
+658 FNGDIGTVESI
-669 DTRSETLSAR
+669 DRRAETLSVR
-679 FDDRLYTYSVNSS
+679 FDDRLYTYSLNSS
-692 EIEELEPAYA
+692 EIDELEPAYA

-745 IVGDVRKVKYM
+745 IVGDARKVRYM
-756 VDNARSNKR
+756 VDNARSGKR
-765 YSGLKHWMKKFANAT
+765 YSGLKHWMKLFASSTA
-780 TEEAFTTEEDVNEE
+780 EEAFTTEEETAEE

>member
-1 MRKHIIYVIIPQLG
+1 
-15 ADFKSAPLHF
+15 
-25 VAKCDIICII
+25 
-35 VIYRKVI
+35 
-42 GKERNMVIEGVV
+42 MVVEGVV
-54 EDIIYKNAE
+54 EDVIYKNPE

-68 LRLETKDDGI
+68 LRLETQEGDL

-109 SVTSFRSR
+109 AVTSFRSR
-117 MPADETAILRYL
+117 MPADETAVLRYL
-129 SSGIVKGIREKT
+129 SSGIVKGVREKT
-141 AKALISVFGPDT
+141 AKTLVSVFGPDT

-219 IKSNPYRLCE
+219 IKNNPYRLCE

-241 AVRMGYDSESSNRV
+241 AVRMGYDTESPNRI

-271 HTFLPKR
+271 HTFLPKN
-278 KLCDIVSALL
+278 KLGQIVSGLL
-288 GIAPDTVAA
+288 GIDTDTVGN
-297 SLERLIADGVLA
+297 SLERLIADGVLV
-309 YVPEIGNS
+309 YVPEIGNG

-339 AQFSGDDPQNF
+339 SQFSDGDPKNF
-350 NGVVSLAERR
+350 DAVVSRAERK
-360 LGIEFDELQK
+360 LGIEFDELQR
-370 KAIFAAVKERVLLL
+370 KAIFTAVKERITLL

-405 EDISFALCAPTG
+405 ENISFALCAPTG

-448 FNRNKDNQLQYDA
+448 FNKNRDNQLQYEA

-478 LEALPLKSKL
+478 LDALPLKSKL

-503 NVFRDLLE
+503 NVFRDLLG

-553 FFFIPTQSA
+553 FFFIPTSSA
-562 DALHDLVRALC
+562 ETLHSLVESLC
-573 TTRLPN
+573 TARLPN
-579 AYGFDAVKDIQVLSP
+579 AYGFDPVRDIQVLSP

-605 NETLRDALNP
+605 NETLREALNP
-615 ADGSKKEL
+615 ADGKKEEI

-658 FNGDIGTIEKI
+658 FNGDIGTVESI
-669 DTRSETLSAR
+669 DRRAETLSVR
-679 FDDRLYTYSVNSS
+679 FDDRLYTYSLNSS
-692 EIEELEPAYA
+692 EIDELEPAYA

-745 IVGDVRKVKYM
+745 IVGDARKVRYM
-756 VDNARSNKR
+756 VDNARSGKR
-765 YSGLKHWMKKFANAT
+765 YSGLKHWMKLFASSTA
-780 TEEAFTTEEDVNEE
+780 EEAFTTEEETAEE

>member
-1 MRKHIIYVIIPQLG
+1 
-15 ADFKSAPLHF
+15 
-25 VAKCDIICII
+25 
-35 VIYRKVI
+35 
-42 GKERNMVIEGVV
+42 MVVEGVV
-54 EDIIYKNAE
+54 EDVIYKNPE

-68 LRLETKDDGI
+68 LRLETQEGDL

-109 SVTSFRSR
+109 AVTSFRSR
-117 MPADETAILRYL
+117 MPADETAVLRYL
-129 SSGIVKGIREKT
+129 SSGIVKGVREKT
-141 AKALISVFGPDT
+141 AKTLVSVFGPDT

-219 IKSNPYRLCE
+219 IKNNPYRLCE

-241 AVRMGYDSESSNRV
+241 AVRMGYDTESPNRI

-271 HTFLPKR
+271 HTFLPKN
-278 KLCDIVSALL
+278 KLGQIVSGLL
-288 GIAPDTVAA
+288 GIDADTVGN
-297 SLERLIADGVLA
+297 SLERLIADGVLV
-309 YVPEIGNS
+309 YVPEIGNG

-339 AQFSGDDPQNF
+339 SQFSDGDPKNF
-350 NGVVSLAERR
+350 DAVVSRAERK
-360 LGIEFDELQK
+360 LGIEFDELQR
-370 KAIFAAVKERVLLL
+370 KAIFTAVKERITLL

-405 EDISFALCAPTG
+405 ENISFALCAPTG

-448 FNRNKDNQLQYDA
+448 FNKNRDNQLQYEA

-478 LEALPLKSKL
+478 LDALPLKSKL

-503 NVFRDLLE
+503 NVFRDLLG

-553 FFFIPTQSA
+553 FFFIPTSSA
-562 DALHDLVRALC
+562 EALHSLVESLC
-573 TTRLPN
+573 TARLPN
-579 AYGFDAVKDIQVLSP
+579 AYGFDPVRDIQVLSP

-605 NETLRDALNP
+605 NETLREALNP
-615 ADGSKKEL
+615 ADGKKEEI

-658 FNGDIGTIEKI
+658 FNGDIGTVESI
-669 DTRSETLSAR
+669 DRRAETLSVR
-679 FDDRLYTYSVNSS
+679 FDDRLYTYSLNSS
-692 EIEELEPAYA
+692 EIDELEPAYA

-745 IVGDVRKVKYM
+745 IVGDARKVRYM
-756 VDNARSNKR
+756 VDNARSGKR
-765 YSGLKHWMKKFANAT
+765 YSGLKHWMKLFASSTA
-780 TEEAFTTEEDVNEE
+780 EEAFTTEEETAEE

>member
-1 MRKHIIYVIIPQLG
+1 
-15 ADFKSAPLHF
+15 
-25 VAKCDIICII
+25 
-35 VIYRKVI
+35 
-42 GKERNMVIEGVV
+42 MVVEGVV
-54 EDIIYKNAE
+54 EDIIYKNPE

-68 LRLETKDDGI
+68 LRLETQEGDL

-109 SVTSFRSR
+109 AVTSFRSR
-117 MPADETAILRYL
+117 MPADETAVLRYL
-129 SSGIVKGIREKT
+129 SSGIVKGVREKT
-141 AKALISVFGPDT
+141 AKTLVSVFGPDT

-219 IKSNPYRLCE
+219 IKNNPYRLCE

-241 AVRMGYDSESSNRV
+241 AVRMGYDTESPNRI

-271 HTFLPKR
+271 HTFLPKN
-278 KLCDIVSALL
+278 KLGQIVSGLL
-288 GIAPDTVAA
+288 GIDADTVGN
-297 SLERLIADGVLA
+297 SLERLIADGVLV
-309 YVPEIGNS
+309 YVPEIGNG

-339 AQFSGDDPQNF
+339 SQLSDGDPKNF
-350 NGVVSLAERR
+350 DAVVSRAERK
-360 LGIEFDELQK
+360 LGIEFDELQR
-370 KAIFAAVKERVLLL
+370 KAIFTAVKERITLL

-405 EDISFALCAPTG
+405 ENISFALCAPTG

-448 FNRNKDNQLQYDA
+448 FNKNRDNQLQYEA

-478 LEALPLKSKL
+478 LDALPLKSKL

-503 NVFRDLLE
+503 NVFRDLLG

-553 FFFIPTQSA
+553 FFFIPTSSA
-562 DALHDLVRALC
+562 EALHSLVESLC
-573 TTRLPN
+573 TARLPN
-579 AYGFDAVKDIQVLSP
+579 AYGFDPVRDIQVLSP

-605 NETLRDALNP
+605 NETLREALNP
-615 ADGSKKEL
+615 ADGKKEEI

-658 FNGDIGTIEKI
+658 FNGDIGTVESI
-669 DTRSETLSAR
+669 DRRAETLSVR
-679 FDDRLYTYSVNSS
+679 FDDRLYTYSLNSS
-692 EIEELEPAYA
+692 EIDELEPAYA

-745 IVGDVRKVKYM
+745 IVGDARKVRYM
-756 VDNARSNKR
+756 VDNARSGKR
-765 YSGLKHWMKKFANAT
+765 YSGLKHWMKLFASSTA
-780 TEEAFTTEEDVNEE
+780 EEAFTTEEETAEE

>member
-1 MRKHIIYVIIPQLG
+1 
-15 ADFKSAPLHF
+15 
-25 VAKCDIICII
+25 
-35 VIYRKVI
+35 
-42 GKERNMVIEGVV
+42 MVVEGVV
-54 EDIIYKNAE
+54 EDIIYKNPE

-68 LRLETKDDGI
+68 LRLETQEGDL

-109 SVTSFRSR
+109 AVTSFRSR
-117 MPADETAILRYL
+117 MPADETAVLRYL
-129 SSGIVKGIREKT
+129 SSGIVKGVREKT
-141 AKALISVFGPDT
+141 AKTLVSVFGPDT

-219 IKSNPYRLCE
+219 IKNNPYRLCE

-241 AVRMGYDSESSNRV
+241 AVRMGYDTESPNRI

-271 HTFLPKR
+271 HTFLPKN
-278 KLCDIVSALL
+278 KLGQIVSGLL
-288 GIAPDTVAA
+288 GIDTDTVGN
-297 SLERLIADGVLA
+297 SLERLIADGVLV
-309 YVPEIGNS
+309 YGPEIGNG

-339 AQFSGDDPQNF
+339 SQFSDGDPKNF
-350 NGVVSLAERR
+350 DAVVSRAERK
-360 LGIEFDELQK
+360 LGIEFDELQR
-370 KAIFAAVKERVLLL
+370 KAIFTAVKERITLL

-405 EDISFALCAPTG
+405 ENISFALCAPTG

-448 FNRNKDNQLQYDA
+448 FNKNRDNQLQYEA

-478 LEALPLKSKL
+478 LDALPLKSKL

-503 NVFRDLLE
+503 NVFRDLLG

-553 FFFIPTQSA
+553 FFFIPTSSA
-562 DALHDLVRALC
+562 EALHSLVESLC
-573 TTRLPN
+573 TARLPN
-579 AYGFDAVKDIQVLSP
+579 AYGFDPVRDIQVLSP

-605 NETLRDALNP
+605 NETLREALNP
-615 ADGSKKEL
+615 ADGKKEEI

-658 FNGDIGTIEKI
+658 FNGDIGTVESI
-669 DTRSETLSAR
+669 DRRAETLSVR
-679 FDDRLYTYSVNSS
+679 FDDRLYTYSLNSS
-692 EIEELEPAYA
+692 EIDELEPAYA

-745 IVGDVRKVKYM
+745 IVGDARKVRYM
-756 VDNARSNKR
+756 VDNARSGKR
-765 YSGLKHWMKKFANAT
+765 YSGLKHWMKLFASSTA
-780 TEEAFTTEEDVNEE
+780 EEAFTTEEETAEE

>member
-1 MRKHIIYVIIPQLG
+1 
-15 ADFKSAPLHF
+15 
-25 VAKCDIICII
+25 
-35 VIYRKVI
+35 
-42 GKERNMVIEGVV
+42 MVVEGVV
-54 EDIIYKNAE
+54 EDIIYKNPE
-63 NGYCV
+63 NGYCI
-68 LRLETKDDGI
+68 LRLETQEGDL

-109 SVTSFRSR
+109 AVTSFRSR
-117 MPADETAILRYL
+117 MPADETAVLRYL
-129 SSGIVKGIREKT
+129 SSGIVKGVREKT
-141 AKALISVFGPDT
+141 AKTLVSVFGPDT

-219 IKSNPYRLCE
+219 IKNNPYRLCE

-241 AVRMGYDSESSNRV
+241 AVRMGYDTESPNRI

-271 HTFLPKR
+271 HTFLPKN
-278 KLCDIVSALL
+278 KLGQIVSGLL
-288 GIAPDTVAA
+288 GIDADTVGN
-297 SLERLIADGVLA
+297 SLERLIADGVLV
-309 YVPEIGNS
+309 YVPEIGNG

-339 AQFSGDDPQNF
+339 SQFSDGDPKNF
-350 NGVVSLAERR
+350 DAVVSRAERK
-360 LGIEFDELQK
+360 LGIEFDELQR
-370 KAIFAAVKERVLLL
+370 KAIFTAVKERITLL

-405 EDISFALCAPTG
+405 ENISFALCAPTG

-448 FNRNKDNQLQYDA
+448 FNKNRDNQLQYEA

-478 LEALPLKSKL
+478 LDALPLKSKL

-503 NVFRDLLE
+503 NVFRDLLG

-553 FFFIPTQSA
+553 FFFIPTSSA
-562 DALHDLVRALC
+562 EALHSLVESLC
-573 TTRLPN
+573 TARLPN
-579 AYGFDAVKDIQVLSP
+579 AYGFDPVRDIQVLSP

-605 NETLRDALNP
+605 NETLREALNP
-615 ADGSKKEL
+615 ADGKKEEI

-658 FNGDIGTIEKI
+658 FNGDIGTVESI
-669 DTRSETLSAR
+669 DRRAETLSVR
-679 FDDRLYTYSVNSS
+679 FDDRLYTYSLNSS
-692 EIEELEPAYA
+692 EIDELEPAYA

-745 IVGDVRKVKYM
+745 IVGDARKVRYM
-756 VDNARSNKR
+756 VDNARSGKR
-765 YSGLKHWMKKFANAT
+765 YSGLKHWMKLFASSTA
-780 TEEAFTTEEDVNEE
+780 EEAFTTEEETAEE

>member
-1 MRKHIIYVIIPQLG
+1 
-15 ADFKSAPLHF
+15 
-25 VAKCDIICII
+25 
-35 VIYRKVI
+35 
-42 GKERNMVIEGVV
+42 MVVEGVV
-54 EDIIYKNAE
+54 EDVIYKNPE

-68 LRLETKDDGI
+68 LRLETQEGDL

-109 SVTSFRSR
+109 AVTSFRSR
-117 MPADETAILRYL
+117 MPADETAVLRYL
-129 SSGIVKGIREKT
+129 SSGIVKGVREKT
-141 AKALISVFGPDT
+141 AKTLVSVFGPDT

-219 IKSNPYRLCE
+219 IKNNPYRLCE

-241 AVRMGYDSESSNRV
+241 AVRMGYDTESPNRI

-271 HTFLPKR
+271 HTFLPKN
-278 KLCDIVSALL
+278 KLGQIVSGLL
-288 GIAPDTVAA
+288 GIDTDTVGN
-297 SLERLIADGVLA
+297 SLERLIADGVLV
-309 YVPEIGNS
+309 YVPEIGNG

-339 AQFSGDDPQNF
+339 SQFSDGDPKNF
-350 NGVVSLAERR
+350 DAVVSRAERK
-360 LGIEFDELQK
+360 LGIEFDELQR
-370 KAIFAAVKERVLLL
+370 KAIFTAVKERITLL

-405 EDISFALCAPTG
+405 ENISFALCAPTG

-448 FNRNKDNQLQYDA
+448 FNKNRDNQLQYEA

-478 LEALPLKSKL
+478 LDALPLKSKL

-503 NVFRDLLE
+503 NVFRDLLG

-553 FFFIPTQSA
+553 FFFIPTSSA
-562 DALHDLVRALC
+562 EALHSLVESLC
-573 TTRLPN
+573 TARLPN
-579 AYGFDAVKDIQVLSP
+579 AYGFDPVRDIQVLSP

-605 NETLRDALNP
+605 NETLREALNP
-615 ADGSKKEL
+615 ADGKKEEI

-658 FNGDIGTIEKI
+658 FNGDIGTVESI
-669 DTRSETLSAR
+669 DRRAETLSVR
-679 FDDRLYTYSVNSS
+679 FDDRLYTYSLNSS
-692 EIEELEPAYA
+692 EIDELEPAYA

-745 IVGDVRKVKYM
+745 IVGDARKVRYM
-756 VDNARSNKR
+756 VDNARSGKR
-765 YSGLKHWMKKFANAT
+765 YSGLKHWMKLFASSTA
-780 TEEAFTTEEDVNEE
+780 EEAFTTEEETAEE

>member
-1 MRKHIIYVIIPQLG
+1 
-15 ADFKSAPLHF
+15 
-25 VAKCDIICII
+25 
-35 VIYRKVI
+35 
-42 GKERNMVIEGVV
+42 MVVEGVV
-54 EDIIYKNAE
+54 EDIIYKNPE

-68 LRLETKDDGI
+68 LRLETQEGDL

-109 SVTSFRSR
+109 AVTSFRSR
-117 MPADETAILRYL
+117 MPADETAVLRYL
-129 SSGIVKGIREKT
+129 SSGIVKGVREKT
-141 AKALISVFGPDT
+141 AKTLVSVFGPDT

-219 IKSNPYRLCE
+219 IKNNPYRLCE

-241 AVRMGYDSESSNRV
+241 AVRMGYDTESPNRI

-271 HTFLPKR
+271 HTFLPKN
-278 KLCDIVSALL
+278 KLGQIVSGLL
-288 GIAPDTVAA
+288 GIDTDTVGN
-297 SLERLIADGVLA
+297 SLERLIADGVLV
-309 YVPEIGNS
+309 YVPEIGNG

-339 AQFSGDDPQNF
+339 SQFSDGDPKNF
-350 NGVVSLAERR
+350 DAVVSRAERK
-360 LGIEFDELQK
+360 LGIEFDELQR
-370 KAIFAAVKERVLLL
+370 KAIFTAVKERITLL

-405 EDISFALCAPTG
+405 ENISFALCAPTG

-448 FNRNKDNQLQYDA
+448 FNKNRDNQLQYEA

-478 LEALPLKSKL
+478 LDALPLKSKL

-503 NVFRDLLE
+503 NVFRDLLG

-553 FFFIPTQSA
+553 FFFIPTSSA
-562 DALHDLVRALC
+562 EALHSLVESLC
-573 TTRLPN
+573 TARLPN
-579 AYGFDAVKDIQVLSP
+579 AYGFDPVRDIQVLSP

-605 NETLRDALNP
+605 NETLREALNP
-615 ADGSKKEL
+615 ADGKKEEIS
-623 PFRGLV
+623 FRGLV

-658 FNGDIGTIEKI
+658 FNGDIGTVESI
-669 DTRSETLSAR
+669 DRRAETLSVR
-679 FDDRLYTYSVNSS
+679 FDDRLYTYSLNSS
-692 EIEELEPAYA
+692 EIDELEPAYA

-745 IVGDVRKVKYM
+745 IVGDARKVRYM
-756 VDNARSNKR
+756 VDNARSGKR
-765 YSGLKHWMKKFANAT
+765 YSGLKHWMKLFASSTA
-780 TEEAFTTEEDVNEE
+780 EEAFTTEEETAEE

>member
-1 MRKHIIYVIIPQLG
+1 
-15 ADFKSAPLHF
+15 
-25 VAKCDIICII
+25 
-35 VIYRKVI
+35 
-42 GKERNMVIEGVV
+42 MVVEGVV
-54 EDIIYKNAE
+54 EDVIYKNPE

-68 LRLETKDDGI
+68 LRLETQEGDL

-109 SVTSFRSR
+109 AVTSFRSR
-117 MPADETAILRYL
+117 MPADETAVLRYL
-129 SSGIVKGIREKT
+129 SSGIVKGVREKT
-141 AKALISVFGPDT
+141 AKTLVSVFGPDT

-185 VGVKTILLYFQQFG
+185 VVVKTILLYFQQFG

-219 IKSNPYRLCE
+219 IKNNPYRLCE

-241 AVRMGYDSESSNRV
+241 AVRMGYDTESPNRI

-271 HTFLPKR
+271 HTFLPKN
-278 KLCDIVSALL
+278 KLGQIVSGLL
-288 GIAPDTVAA
+288 GIDTDTVGN
-297 SLERLIADGVLA
+297 SLERLIADGVLV
-309 YVPEIGNS
+309 YVPEIGNG

-339 AQFSGDDPQNF
+339 SQFSDGDPKNF
-350 NGVVSLAERR
+350 DAVVSRAERK
-360 LGIEFDELQK
+360 LGIEFDELQR
-370 KAIFAAVKERVLLL
+370 KAIFTAVKERITLL

-405 EDISFALCAPTG
+405 ENISFALCAPTG

-448 FNRNKDNQLQYDA
+448 FNKNRDNQLQYEA

-478 LEALPLKSKL
+478 LDALPLKSKL

-503 NVFRDLLE
+503 NVFRDLLG

-553 FFFIPTQSA
+553 FFFIPTSSA
-562 DALHDLVRALC
+562 EALHSLVESLC

-579 AYGFDAVKDIQVLSP
+579 AYGFDPVRDIQVLSP

-605 NETLRDALNP
+605 NETLREALNP
-615 ADGSKKEL
+615 ADGKKEEI

-658 FNGDIGTIEKI
+658 FNGDIGTVESI
-669 DTRSETLSAR
+669 DRRAETLSVR
-679 FDDRLYTYSVNSS
+679 FDDRLYTYSLNSS
-692 EIEELEPAYA
+692 EIDELEPAYA

-745 IVGDVRKVKYM
+745 IVGDARKVRYM
-756 VDNARSNKR
+756 VDNARSGKR
-765 YSGLKHWMKKFANAT
+765 YSGLKHWMKLFASSTA
-780 TEEAFTTEEDVNEE
+780 EEAFTTEEETAEE

>member
-1 MRKHIIYVIIPQLG
+1 
-15 ADFKSAPLHF
+15 
-25 VAKCDIICII
+25 
-35 VIYRKVI
+35 
-42 GKERNMVIEGVV
+42 MVVEGVV
-54 EDIIYKNAE
+54 EDIIYKNPE

-68 LRLETKDDGI
+68 LRLETQEGDL

-109 SVTSFRSR
+109 AVTSFRSR
-117 MPADETAILRYL
+117 MPADETAVLRYL
-129 SSGIVKGIREKT
+129 SSGIVKGVREKT
-141 AKALISVFGPDT
+141 AKTLVSVFGPDT

-219 IKSNPYRLCE
+219 IKNNPYRLCE

-241 AVRMGYDSESSNRV
+241 AVRMGYDTESPNRI

-271 HTFLPKR
+271 HTFLPKN
-278 KLCDIVSALL
+278 KLGQIVSGLL
-288 GIAPDTVAA
+288 GIDADTVGN
-297 SLERLIADGVLA
+297 SLERLIADGVLV
-309 YVPEIGNS
+309 YVPEIGNG

-339 AQFSGDDPQNF
+339 SQFSDGDPKNF
-350 NGVVSLAERR
+350 DAVVSRAERK
-360 LGIEFDELQK
+360 LGIEFDELQR
-370 KAIFAAVKERVLLL
+370 KAIFTAVKERITLL

-405 EDISFALCAPTG
+405 ENISFALCAPTG

-448 FNRNKDNQLQYDA
+448 FNKNRDNQLQYEA

-478 LEALPLKSKL
+478 LDALPLKSKL
-488 ILVGDAAQLPPVGAG
+488 ILVGDSAQLPPVGAG
-503 NVFRDLLE
+503 NVFRDLLG

-553 FFFIPTQSA
+553 FFFIPTSSA
-562 DALHDLVRALC
+562 EALHSLVESLC
-573 TTRLPN
+573 TARLPN
-579 AYGFDAVKDIQVLSP
+579 AYGFDPVRDIQVLSP

-605 NETLRDALNP
+605 NETLREALNP
-615 ADGSKKEL
+615 ADGKKEEI

-658 FNGDIGTIEKI
+658 FNGDIGTVESI
-669 DTRSETLSAR
+669 DRRAETLSVR
-679 FDDRLYTYSVNSS
+679 FDDRLYTYSLNSS
-692 EIEELEPAYA
+692 EIDELEPAYA

-745 IVGDVRKVKYM
+745 IVGDARKVRYM
-756 VDNARSNKR
+756 VDNARSGKR
-765 YSGLKHWMKKFANAT
+765 YSGLKHWMKLFASSTA
-780 TEEAFTTEEDVNEE
+780 EEAFTTEEETAEE

>member
-1 MRKHIIYVIIPQLG
+1 
-15 ADFKSAPLHF
+15 
-25 VAKCDIICII
+25 
-35 VIYRKVI
+35 
-42 GKERNMVIEGVV
+42 MVVEGVV
-54 EDIIYKNAE
+54 EDIIYKNPE

-68 LRLETKDDGI
+68 LRLETQEGDL

-109 SVTSFRSR
+109 AVTSFRSR
-117 MPADETAILRYL
+117 MPADETAVLRYL
-129 SSGIVKGIREKT
+129 SSGIVKGVREKT
-141 AKALISVFGPDT
+141 AKTLVSVFGPDT
-153 LDILENEPERV
+153 LDILENEPECV
-164 CTVKGISRQRAETI
+164 CTVKCISRQRAETI

-219 IKSNPYRLCE
+219 IKNNPYRLCE

-241 AVRMGYDSESSNRV
+241 AVRMGYDTESPNRI

-271 HTFLPKR
+271 HTFLPKN
-278 KLCDIVSALL
+278 KLGQIVSGLL
-288 GIAPDTVAA
+288 GIDTDTVGN
-297 SLERLIADGVLA
+297 SLERLIADGVLV
-309 YVPEIGNS
+309 YVPEIGNG

-339 AQFSGDDPQNF
+339 SQFSDGDPKNF
-350 NGVVSLAERR
+350 DAVVSRAERK
-360 LGIEFDELQK
+360 LGIEFDELQR
-370 KAIFAAVKERVLLL
+370 KAIFTAVKERITLL

-405 EDISFALCAPTG
+405 ENISFALCAPTG

-448 FNRNKDNQLQYDA
+448 FNKNRDNQLQYEA

-478 LEALPLKSKL
+478 LDALPLKSKL

-503 NVFRDLLE
+503 NVFRDLLG

-553 FFFIPTQSA
+553 FFFIPTSSA
-562 DALHDLVRALC
+562 EALHSLVESLC
-573 TTRLPN
+573 TARLPN
-579 AYGFDAVKDIQVLSP
+579 AYGFDPVRDIQVLSP

-605 NETLRDALNP
+605 NETLREALNP
-615 ADGSKKEL
+615 ADGKKEEI

-658 FNGDIGTIEKI
+658 FNGDIGTVESI
-669 DTRSETLSAR
+669 DRRAETLSVR
-679 FDDRLYTYSVNSS
+679 FDDRLYTYSLNSS
-692 EIEELEPAYA
+692 EIDELEPAYA

-745 IVGDVRKVKYM
+745 IVGDARKVRYM
-756 VDNARSNKR
+756 VDNARSGKR
-765 YSGLKHWMKKFANAT
+765 YSGLKHWMKLFASSTA
-780 TEEAFTTEEDVNEE
+780 EEAFTTEEETAEE

>member
-1 MRKHIIYVIIPQLG
+1 
-15 ADFKSAPLHF
+15 
-25 VAKCDIICII
+25 
-35 VIYRKVI
+35 
-42 GKERNMVIEGVV
+42 MVVEGVV
-54 EDIIYKNAE
+54 EDIIYKNPE

-68 LRLETKDDGI
+68 LRLETQEGDL

-109 SVTSFRSR
+109 AVTSFRSR
-117 MPADETAILRYL
+117 MPADETAVLRYL
-129 SSGIVKGIREKT
+129 SSGIVKGVREKT
-141 AKALISVFGPDT
+141 AKTLVSVFGPDT

-219 IKSNPYRLCE
+219 IKNNPYRLCE

-241 AVRMGYDSESSNRV
+241 AVRMGYDTESPNRI

-271 HTFLPKR
+271 HTFLPKN
-278 KLCDIVSALL
+278 KLGQIVSGLL
-288 GIAPDTVAA
+288 GIDTDTVGN
-297 SLERLIADGVLA
+297 SLERLIADGVLV
-309 YVPEIGNS
+309 YVPEIGNG

-339 AQFSGDDPQNF
+339 SQFSDGDPKNF
-350 NGVVSLAERR
+350 DAVVSRAERK
-360 LGIEFDELQK
+360 LGIEFDELQR
-370 KAIFAAVKERVLLL
+370 KAIFTAVKERITLL

-405 EDISFALCAPTG
+405 ENISFALCAPTG

-448 FNRNKDNQLQYDA
+448 FNKNRDNQLQYEA

-478 LEALPLKSKL
+478 LDALPLKSKL

-503 NVFRDLLE
+503 NVFRDLLG

-553 FFFIPTQSA
+553 FFFIPTSSA
-562 DALHDLVRALC
+562 EALHSLVESLC
-573 TTRLPN
+573 TARLPN
-579 AYGFDAVKDIQVLSP
+579 AYGFDPVRDIQVLSP

-605 NETLRDALNP
+605 NETLREALNP
-615 ADGSKKEL
+615 ADGKKEEI

-647 EKPDGDIENGI
+647 ERPDGDIENGI
-658 FNGDIGTIEKI
+658 FNGDIGTVESI
-669 DTRSETLSAR
+669 DRRAETLSVR
-679 FDDRLYTYSVNSS
+679 FDDRLYTYSLNSS
-692 EIEELEPAYA
+692 EIDELEPAYA

-745 IVGDVRKVKYM
+745 IVGDARKVRYM
-756 VDNARSNKR
+756 VDNARSGKR
-765 YSGLKHWMKKFANAT
+765 YSGLKHWMKLFASSTA
-780 TEEAFTTEEDVNEE
+780 EEAFTTEEETAEE

>member
-1 MRKHIIYVIIPQLG
+1 
-15 ADFKSAPLHF
+15 
-25 VAKCDIICII
+25 
-35 VIYRKVI
+35 
-42 GKERNMVIEGVV
+42 MVVEGVV
-54 EDIIYKNAE
+54 EDVIYKNPE

-68 LRLETKDDGI
+68 LRLETQEGDL

-109 SVTSFRSR
+109 AVTSFRSR
-117 MPADETAILRYL
+117 MPADETAVLRYL
-129 SSGIVKGIREKT
+129 SSGIVKGVREKT
-141 AKALISVFGPDT
+141 AKTLVSVFGPDT

-219 IKSNPYRLCE
+219 IKNNPYRLCE

-241 AVRMGYDSESSNRV
+241 AVRMGYDTESPNRI

-271 HTFLPKR
+271 HTFLPKN
-278 KLCDIVSALL
+278 KLGQIVSGLL
-288 GIAPDTVAA
+288 GIDTDTVGN
-297 SLERLIADGVLA
+297 SLERLIADGVLV
-309 YVPEIGNS
+309 YVPEIGNG

-339 AQFSGDDPQNF
+339 SQFSDGDPKNF
-350 NGVVSLAERR
+350 DAVVSRAERK
-360 LGIEFDELQK
+360 LGIEFDELQR
-370 KAIFAAVKERVLLL
+370 KAIFTAVKERITLL

-405 EDISFALCAPTG
+405 ENISFALCAPTG

-448 FNRNKDNQLQYDA
+448 FNKNRDNQLQYEA

-478 LEALPLKSKL
+478 LDALPLKSKL

-503 NVFRDLLE
+503 NVFRDLLG

-553 FFFIPTQSA
+553 FFFIPTSSA
-562 DALHDLVRALC
+562 EALHSLVESLC
-573 TTRLPN
+573 TARLPN
-579 AYGFDAVKDIQVLSP
+579 AYGFDPVRDIQVLSP

-605 NETLRDALNP
+605 NETLREALNP
-615 ADGSKKEL
+615 ADGKKEEI

-658 FNGDIGTIEKI
+658 FNGDIGTVERI
-669 DTRSETLSAR
+669 DRRAETLSVR
-679 FDDRLYTYSVNSS
+679 FDDRLYTYSLNSS
-692 EIEELEPAYA
+692 EIDELEPAYA

-745 IVGDVRKVKYM
+745 VVGDARKVRYM
-756 VDNARSNKR
+756 VDNARSGKR
-765 YSGLKHWMKKFANAT
+765 YSGLKHWMKLFASSTA
-780 TEEAFTTEEDVNEE
+780 EEAFTTEEETAEE